1 MPDNLM
7 DDPFLKYINPVPVE
21 RHPECIDLMVRRI
34 VDAVGPRR
42 VILFGSRARGDHHPR
57 SDVDLLVEM
66 DGRLNSDQILDVGI
80 TAGVSVANAP
90 LAKDI
95 VVLGSEQVEG
105 ESKSWYSVAHHA
117 LKDGKVLYERSA

>member
-1 MPDNLM
+1 MSGNLM

-21 RHPECIDLMVRRI
+21 RHGECIDLMVQRIVNAVSPRRI
-34 VDAVGPRR
+34 
-42 VILFGSRARGDHHPR
+42 ILFGSRARGDYHPR

-66 DGRLNSDQILDVGI
+66 DGRLNGDQIHDVGI
-80 TAGVSVANAP
+80 AAGVSVANSP

-117 LKDGKVLYERSA
+117 LKDGKVLYERPA